1 MHLIAPIVL
10 ALGLSGALYKTQ
22 EVWPYVE
29 YQVMQDKPY
38 FAGRIYAVG
47 GRTKYLAALAEK
59 KKADAEESKAKA
71 KTSASGG
78 GGSV

>member
-29 YQVMQDKPY
+29 YQVMQLPG
-38 FAGRIYAVG
+38 FAGRIRGVQD
-47 GRTKYLAALAEK
+47 RTRFLAALEAKRKAEAEK
-59 KKADAEESKAKA
+59 SKA
-71 KTSASGG
+71 SSGG
-78 GGSV
+78 GATL